1 VRGREGGRE
10 GRREGGREGRC
21 VPRAVGAKRKGKK
34 SIIEKVMKVRG
45 MHPPTHTQRETHTQ
59 THSIYS
65 GGRELGGQA
74 GMCQP
79 TTQRERRG
87 KKERQGD

>member
-1 VRGREGGRE
+1 MRGREGGRE

-34 SIIEKVMKVRG
+34 KSIIEKVMKVRG
-45 MHPPTHTQRETHTQ
+45 MHPPTHTQ

-65 GGRELGGQA
+65 GGSELGGQA